1 MVAAS
6 LPVLAADDPLRR
18 FLELTAAHAGGPE
31 EMSPR
36 SLFHEIRQFSQ
47 LQHVD
52 GVRSEVVRL
61 AELACKVIHNATGGT
76 PPFDSDSGI
85 RLVEAAATLAR
96 LVPDLDPALWLAIA
110 SRA

>member
-1 MVAAS
+1 VVAAS
-6 LPVLAADDPLRR
+6 LPVLAAYDPLRR
-18 FLELTAAHAGGPE
+18 FLELAAANAGGPE

-36 SLFHEIRQFSQ
+36 NLFHEIRQFSQ

-76 PPFDSDSGI
+76 RPLTATAGSGS
-85 RLVEAAATLAR
+85 
-96 LVPDLDPALWLAIA
+96 
-110 SRA
+110 SRRPQPSLGSSLT